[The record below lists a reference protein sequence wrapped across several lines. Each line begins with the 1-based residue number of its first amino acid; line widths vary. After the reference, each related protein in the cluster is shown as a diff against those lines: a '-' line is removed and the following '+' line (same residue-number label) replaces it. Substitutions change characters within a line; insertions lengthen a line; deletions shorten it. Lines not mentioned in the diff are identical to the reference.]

1 MELPL
6 FKHDLIRPV
15 SEWHGIRLS
24 IYKNKYLKKKLN
36 RKHVS
41 FVLTKLYWPKSSPGS
56 KGLLIYLNS
65 FKKKKSVVSLSLQ

>member
-1 MELPL
+1 MSKKIQIVHATYMELPL

-15 SEWHGIRLS
+15 SEWLS

-36 RKHVS
+36 RKHVG

-56 KGLLIYLNS
+56 KG
-65 FKKKKSVVSLSLQ
+65 